1 MLPLTLSA
9 HLFSPS
15 VPVPWNIILNE
26 ASGSVRVKGEI
37 WTHTDGGDPARL
49 HRIEPANGSVMH
61 TVDVANAVNV
71 DREDITTDGSWLYI
85 GAVGNNSGDLTNLRV
100 LRVALDPVLD
110 PLVNTV
116 SAATIGFS
124 YGLQTSFTPALN
136 NNDRDREALVAFNDS
151 LWLFSKNWVSGNCY
165 ISKLPAEPG
174 NQATARLVWLR

>member
-1 MLPLTLSA
+1 
-9 HLFSPS
+9 
-15 VPVPWNIILNE
+15 
-26 ASGSVRVKGEI
+26 
-37 WTHTDGGDPARL
+37 
-49 HRIEPANGSVMH
+49 MH

-116 SAATIGFS
+116 SAATIGFR